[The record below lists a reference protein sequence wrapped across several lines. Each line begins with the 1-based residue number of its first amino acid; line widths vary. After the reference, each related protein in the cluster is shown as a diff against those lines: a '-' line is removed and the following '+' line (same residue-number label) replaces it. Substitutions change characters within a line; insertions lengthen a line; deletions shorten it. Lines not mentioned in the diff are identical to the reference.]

1 MHVTAPVAEAA
12 WAFKYLLSTATLL
25 FRLTLFINPL
35 PNTVYGPALVTPVAP
50 GIMASQFIGYEALV
64 TLKAPANGK
73 LKGQITDV
81 VGQNLM
87 LQNGMGSILEP
98 EDLYSRHNHDWH

>member
-1 MHVTAPVAEAA
+1 MHVIASVAEAA
-12 WAFKYLLSTATLL
+12 WAFKYSLSTATLL

-35 PNTVYGPALVTPVAP
+35 PNTVYGPAFATPVAL

-87 LQNGMGSILEP
+87 LQNGMGSILATENI
-98 EDLYSRHNHDWH
+98 YSHHNHDWH